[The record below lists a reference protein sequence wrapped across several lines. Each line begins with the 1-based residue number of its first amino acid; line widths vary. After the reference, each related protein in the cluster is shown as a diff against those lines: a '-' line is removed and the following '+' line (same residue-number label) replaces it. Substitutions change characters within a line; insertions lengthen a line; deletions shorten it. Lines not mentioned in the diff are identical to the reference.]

1 MFAVK
6 QIQQKI
12 ECHCQVFAPF
22 MNITI
27 IFLVLFVEISRL
39 FRTQG
44 EDLRQSALRY
54 VNDNTDV
61 LSDLYN
67 AGGPMELVFES
78 PDNVEIFLVKNN
90 PS

>member
-1 MFAVK
+1 
-6 QIQQKI
+6 
-12 ECHCQVFAPF
+12 

-54 VNDNTDV
+54 VTDNKDV
-61 LSDLYN
+61 LNDLYK
-67 AGGPMELVFES
+67 AGGPMELVFEG
-78 PDNVEIFLVKNN
+78 PENIDIFLMKDN
-90 PS
+90 SS